1 MLPVYLG
8 LDVSTSCT
16 GWCVFTSKGM
26 FVDMGKIELA
36 KKLGVYQKADA
47 VRSELNNLFI
57 KHSITRVYIEENLQA
72 FRPGLSS
79 AKTLSVLA
87 RFNGIVSL
95 LCYDIF
101 NLEPEHLNVN
111 AARKALGIKLIRKK
125 HGGAPTKEQV
135 FTWVH
140 DDLLEQQ
147 VNFDWPRKILKSGP
161 RKGIEILHVGSY
173 DMADAYVIARAGILK
188 HGEHNQNLS

>member
-1 MLPVYLG
+1 MSHYLG

-16 GWCVFTSKGM
+16 GWCVFTSTGM

-36 KKLGVYQKADA
+36 KKSGVYQKADA
-47 VRSELNNLFI
+47 VRSELNNLLI
-57 KHSITRVYIEENLQA
+57 MYSITKVYIEENLQA

-95 LCYDIF
+95 LCYETF

-140 DDLLEQQ
+140 DDLVKQHI
-147 VNFDWPRKILKSGP
+147 NFGWPRKILKSGP
-161 RKGIEILHVGSY
+161 RKGKEILDTGAY
-173 DMADAYVIARAGILK
+173 DMADAYVIVKAG
-188 HGEHNQNLS
+188 EVP